1 MSDLETLERL
11 EQSIT
16 QLLYE
21 VDSNFS
27 KCHRIITTNILP
39 IVEKYSENSGQV
51 WEHSKFWKQFFE
63 ASANVSLSGYEEQA
77 NQDNEDITHTRRDD
91 SSFLDATETRRT
103 PRQQYNEVQKG
114 TGESPF
120 DLTGDD
126 ESSILHRGSRMH
138 TETPLNHRME
148 SLEISS
154 SPGDPPTPHTELR
167 SSNRSYAPSS
177 DTPTSS
183 PMYPSVVDKK
193 ATTATPMTAPRS
205 RNKNPLLHRVLDSNW
220 KVQATPHSIRSRY
233 TQAEESLLS
242 TSPTSSPPEMTTQL
256 GGNSRISR
264 PQKTPSKGNGQYY
277 DSDDDSS
284 IGQMSPPVT
293 MAFSLPPSKLLR
305 TPAKEAAKHMVDEIL
320 RTAGANDLSTIPSET
335 PQDPLDYKS
344 ARTGA
349 SGQGENTFMPGTQGT
364 QNESRRLFERPGVG
378 EDTPIARK
386 NTGVLDHWHDSGE
399 GSNWL

>member
-1 MSDLETLERL
+1 MSDLERLERL

-39 IVEKYSENSGQV
+39 IVEKYAENSGQV

-63 ASANVSLSGYEEQA
+63 ASANVSLSGYEEQVD
-77 NQDNEDITHTRRDD
+77 QDLGDATDIRRED
-91 SSFLDATETRRT
+91 SSFLDVTEARQT
-103 PRQQYNEVQKG
+103 PRQQQQTQTQMG
-114 TGESPF
+114 TGHSPY

-126 ESSILHRGSRMH
+126 ESSSIMAGSRMQ
-138 TETPLNHRME
+138 TQTPLNRRME

-154 SPGDPPTPHTELR
+154 SPGDPPTPQTQLR
-167 SSNRSYAPSS
+167 ADAAAAS
-177 DTPTSS
+177 DMETPNSS
-183 PMYPSVVDKK
+183 PLYRSAVVDRLD
-193 ATTATPMTAPRS
+193 ATATPMTAPRS
-205 RNKNPLLHRVLDSNW
+205 KNKNHLLHRVLDSNW
-220 KVQATPHSIRSRY
+220 KLQATPHSVHGRHASKNVY
-233 TQAEESLLS
+233 HS
-242 TSPTSSPPEMTTQL
+242 TSPTSSPPEITTQL
-256 GGNSRISR
+256 GNSTRHSR
-264 PQKTPSKGNGQYY
+264 KNKTPNRSTGAYY

-305 TPAKEAAKHMVDEIL
+305 TPAKEAARHMVDEIL

-335 PQDPLDYKS
+335 PADPLDAK
-344 ARTGA
+344 RPR
-349 SGQGENTFMPGTQGT
+349 GEQDTFMQGTQT
-364 QNESRRLFERPGVG
+364 QNESRRLFDTSKGGG
-378 EDTPIARK
+378 EETPIARK
-386 NTGVLDHWHDSGE
+386 GAGVLDNWQESGE

>member
-1 MSDLETLERL
+1 MSDLEKLERL

-21 VDSNFS
+21 IDSNFS

-39 IVEKYSENSGQV
+39 IVEKYAENSGLV
-51 WEHSKFWKQFFE
+51 WDHSKFWKQFFE

-77 NQDNEDITHTRRDD
+77 NQDSEDTLHTARDD
-91 SSFLDATETRRT
+91 SSYLDTTDTRRT
-103 PRQQYNEVQKG
+103 PRQNRSQRG
-114 TGESPF
+114 TDDSPF

-126 ESSILHRGSRMH
+126 ESSSLAREAQQS
-138 TETPLNHRME
+138 ETPLTNRME

-154 SPGDPPTPHTELR
+154 SPGNPPTPQTNMRNGYSHVNNE
-167 SSNRSYAPSS
+167 
-177 DTPTSS
+177 TPTSS
-183 PMYPSVVDKK
+183 PMYRSAIDKLNE
-193 ATTATPMTAPRS
+193 TATPMTAPKS
-205 RNKNPLLHRVLDSNW
+205 KNKNPLLHRVLDSNW
-220 KVQATPHSIRSRY
+220 KVQATPHSVRSRY
-233 TQAEESLLS
+233 TQQEESYSS

-256 GGNSRISR
+256 GASMKSSRSR
-264 PQKTPSKGNGQYY
+264 KTPSKARASQY

-305 TPAKEAAKHMVDEIL
+305 TPAKEAAKHMVEEIL

-335 PQDPLDYKS
+335 PQDPLDS
-344 ARTGA
+344 RPTRMNDTAHA
-349 SGQGENTFMPGTQGT
+349 ESTFAQGT
-364 QNESRRLFERPGVG
+364 QNESRRLFERS
-378 EDTPIARK
+378 EDAESTPIARK
-386 NTGVLDHWHDSGE
+386 NTGVLDNWQESAE